1 MIKVKAS
8 DNIYDIIYKIEKDLS
23 IAWTW
28 KSLSKIILEIPFWH
42 PVLHNYLA
50 LKSLKNKAWDKKLII
65 TTTDIASKK
74 IWKELWI
81 KYTIIKDKWFI
92 EDDKNILKYNYTFFE
107 YFKYEIK
114 KYIKKFIYIFSKNKK
129 IIDSTKYY
137 QKYYK
142 QKSNISLFLALLTLT
157 IFIFL
162 YIFYFALN
170 NTSIYITPAIR
181 VQTKS
186 LNFTFSE
193 NENDKIFW
201 NKEEKLLKIEKT
213 INLEKEFNTTWIK
226 QDERYRATWEVE
238 FINNYTDEVK
248 LRPST
253 RLLSKE
259 WITYEITN
267 WITVPWAKKNWA
279 WDLIPWITKAVIRS
293 KLIDNKWLFIWERW
307 NLSQTWVILSIP
319 WLDNTDIKMHANT
332 ITPIVWWK
340 DEYINIVAE
349 NDEENAKKLMIEK
362 LQKQA
367 IEEIYSEIAIQNE
380 TNNITFK
387 VLDIDNIYT
396 FKDIEIEI
404 LNNLTT
410 WEELKSFKV
419 KWKITAYT
427 YAYNINSI
435 ISKLKTEIEAWII
448 PEKEKIL
455 FINDKSIRI
464 SNIINKEEK
473 PFSLRATIEI
483 EVFLSHNFENEDDNY
498 VQRLKNTIT
507 WLSKEE
513 AEKILINESK
523 ISNVKIDINP
533 FFLKNVSNFYNNIR
547 FFIEE

>member
-23 IAWTW
+23 IAGTG
-28 KSLSKIILEIPFWH
+28 KSLSKIILEIPFGH

-50 LKSLKNKAWDKKLII
+50 LKSLKNKAGDKKLII

-74 IWKELWI
+74 IGKELGI
-81 KYTIIKDKWFI
+81 KYTIIKDKGFI

-193 NENDKIFW
+193 NENDKIFG

-213 INLEKEFNTTWIK
+213 INLEKEFNTTGIK
-226 QDERYRATWEVE
+226 QDERYRATGEVE

-259 WITYEITN
+259 GITYEITN
-267 WITVPWAKKNWA
+267 WITVPGAKKNGA
-279 WDLIPWITKAVIRS
+279 GDLIPGITKAVIRS
-293 KLIDNKWLFIWERW
+293 KLIDNKGLFIGERG
-307 NLSQTWVILSIP
+307 NLSQTGVILSIP
-319 WLDNTDIKMHANT
+319 GLDNTDIKMHANT
-332 ITPIVWWK
+332 ITPIVGGK

-410 WEELKSFKV
+410 GEELKSFKV
-419 KWKITAYT
+419 KGKITAYT

-435 ISKLKTEIEAWII
+435 ISKLKTEIEAGII

-507 WLSKEE
+507 GLSKEE